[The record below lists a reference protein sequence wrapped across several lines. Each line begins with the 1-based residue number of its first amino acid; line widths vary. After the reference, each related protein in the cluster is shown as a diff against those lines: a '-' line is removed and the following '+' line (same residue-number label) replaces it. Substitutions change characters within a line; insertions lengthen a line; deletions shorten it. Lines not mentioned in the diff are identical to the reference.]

1 MRLLTRLITT
11 IFFGHSSA
19 DHASFRKTINY
30 WHKQIYQAETP
41 TQFNI
46 IASHLDKDAER
57 FRTIIDV
64 KIVNTKVTYLHN
76 LINKRTDE
84 MYGIHPDWEWFYN

>member
-19 DHASFRKTINY
+19 DHASFRKTIAY
-30 WHKQIYQAETP
+30 RHQQILNATTPQQFET
-41 TQFNI
+41 
-46 IASHLDKDAER
+46 IANHINNEAER